1 MTQARNHPLNPNS
14 MRLRIHRSDGKIGT
28 YRQDI
33 ASRAKML
40 LKRIDPRTLFS
51 SGPIVIGVLNP
62 FSVINSDEVCCIEV
76 ETDHALELLLPEH
89 IDRVEK
95 LASLEEYEA
104 LLARQWPRW
113 MSFRKNQDGDL
124 FEALIEVSLRNG
136 ESIFLRVTGQVS
148 KSSKLVDAFFHPP
161 VIMATYPPNGTLYIN
176 TRCIVRSRVYHSRQ
190 QVDYPDGL
198 WFAEADDI

>member
-1 MTQARNHPLNPNS
+1 
-14 MRLRIHRSDGKIGT
+14 
-28 YRQDI
+28 
-33 ASRAKML
+33 
-40 LKRIDPRTLFS
+40 
-51 SGPIVIGVLNP
+51 VLNP
-62 FSVINSDEVCCIEV
+62 FSVINPDEICCIEV

-89 IDRVEK
+89 
-95 LASLEEYEA
+95 
-104 LLARQWPRW
+104 
-113 MSFRKNQDGDL
+113 
-124 FEALIEVSLRNG
+124 

-161 VIMATYPPNGTLYIN
+161 VIMATYPPNGMLYIN